1 MGQFRLLAFGFVQE
15 GDCSSNRDIVHLM
28 LTQVVGG
35 VAGSFF
41 ALLSGIEPPQML
53 PAPEEVFQPVVIAHD
68 AVDDT
73 SAGAH
78 DLGGQ

>member
-1 MGQFRLLAFGFVQE
+1 MGQLRLLSFGFVQE
-15 GDCSSNRDIVHLM
+15 GDWSSKRDIVHLM

-41 ALLSGIEPPQML
+41 ALLSGIEPAQML
-53 PAPEEVFQPVVIAHD
+53 PACEEVFQPAVIAQD
-68 AVDDT
+68 AVDDA

-78 DLGGQ
+78 DLRGQ